1 MKPRESSSGELSRV
15 SGLQKPDD
23 FSPDD
28 PTTQPD
34 EAIHVLNAEQQ
45 ERVRSIII
53 GQDLSQFGNPWHNV
67 GASLLGPGAS
77 DPQAPSQVIND
88 IRIDSE
94 RKFEQQFAAQF
105 YTYEQEIAQQFE
117 GNDTDGERPKRKR
130 KLL

>member
-1 MKPRESSSGELSRV
+1 M
-15 SGLQKPDD
+15 
-23 FSPDD
+23 
-28 PTTQPD
+28 
-34 EAIHVLNAEQQ
+34 LNAEQQ

-130 KLL
+130 KSL